1 MNFIFFLMNVFSF
14 YTGDISMLEGSED
27 APQYVQN
34 PKNENFI
41 MSVDDRLSIIDEIKS
56 TKILTHTYASIS
68 TSSFPS

>member
-41 MSVDDRLSIIDEIKS
+41 MSVDDRLSIIDGDKV
-56 TKILTHTYASIS
+56 Y
-68 TSSFPS
+68 